1 MSQQFP
7 LKSDTAQKV
16 WEHFDTELKHKLR
29 PLPLWDRED
38 IRLEILSH
46 LYESA
51 QHVEGESE
59 ADKIVNAIHRMGSPD
74 EYLTPLISEIL
85 QAQEVSKGHPHAI
98 LNALIQQT
106 KKGLIH
112 FLATLAF
119 GFGYFISILIFIMG
133 LLHIVDNDV
142 GVWLYPDGGF
152 MSLSFT
158 FQNDAVQWMPNWF
171 SLIAISAS
179 VVVYLL
185 LNKLL
190 FCLLASTK
198 KSISE

>member
-7 LKSDTAQKV
+7 IKTDIAQKV
-16 WEHFDTELKHKLR
+16 WDHFDAELKHKLK
-29 PLPLWDRED
+29 PLPQWECED

-51 QHVEGESE
+51 QHDEGKSE
-59 ADKIVNAIHRMGSPD
+59 ADKMINAIHRLGSPD

-85 QAQEVSKGHPHAI
+85 QAQEVAKGHPHAI

-106 KKGLIH
+106 KKGVMH

-119 GFGYFISILIFIMG
+119 GFGYFLSILIFMMG
-133 LLHIVDNDV
+133 LLHIIDNNV
-142 GVWLYPDGGF
+142 GVWLYPEGDL
-152 MSLSFT
+152 MSLSFS

-179 VVVYLL
+179 VIVYLL

-190 FCLLASTK
+190 FCLLERTK
-198 KSISE
+198 K